1 MVEITNVDVYDLEK
15 SIIACRNAMRTE
27 PVFPVDIDV
36 WGHPIYEQKEWDD
49 SFKRAVNLAKSTSN
63 SGHPN
68 FLTGIRV
75 SFDILYPN
83 YFSPELQRYHWIDI
97 VTSSSKMHRLGEI
110 VKKESF
116 NKYVTPEVVAIVQG
130 LANKFIEDPSYE
142 NRIKLLSNCPLGIEL
157 FMRVSTNYM
166 QLRNIYHQR
175 KDHCL
180 IEDWG
185 AFCKMIQE
193 LPFFEEFINK

>member
-1 MVEITNVDVYDLEK
+1 MVEITNIDVYDLEK
-15 SIIACRNAMRTE
+15 SVIACRNAMRTD
-27 PVFPVDIDV
+27 PVYPLKISN
-36 WGHPIYEQKEWDD
+36 GKPIYESKEWED
-49 SFKRAVNLAKSTSN
+49 SLRRAISLAKSPSN

-75 SFDILYPN
+75 SFDIVYPN

-97 VTSSSKMHRLGEI
+97 VTSSSKMHRVGEI
-110 VKKESF
+110 VNKESF
-116 NKYVTPEVVAIVQG
+116 NKYVKKEVIDIVQD
-130 LANKFIEDPSYE
+130 LANRFLENPTYE
-142 NRIKLLSNCPLGIEL
+142 NRIKLLSNCPMGIEL

-175 KDHCL
+175 KNHRL

-185 AFCKMIQE
+185 AFCNMIQR
-193 LPFFEEFINK
+193 LPFFEEFINQ